1 MSNESADLN
10 KISYALGLSM
20 GNNFRSSG
28 IDKLNIEEFTQAIN
42 DVLNG
47 NSPAMS
53 YEDAQQILNDFFS
66 KLQTEKLEINKRAG
80 EEFLRINKERAGVK
94 TTESGVQ
101 YEVLEEGNGSKPKA
115 TDTVKVHYEGKL
127 IDGRV
132 FDSSV
137 QRGQPATFGLN
148 QVIPGWTEALQLMPK
163 GAKYRIFLPSEL
175 AYGAQGAGEMIEPN
189 SALIF
194 DVELLDIV

>member
-1 MSNESADLN
+1 MD

-28 IDKLNIEEFTQAIN
+28 IKELNVQEFVKGIN
-42 DVLNG
+42 DVLND
-47 NSPAMS
+47 NSLAMS
-53 YEDAQQILNDFFS
+53 YEEAQQLLNTYFS
-66 KLQTEKLEINKRAG
+66 NLQNEKLIINKQAG

-94 TTESGVQ
+94 TTASGIQ
-101 YEVLEEGNGSKPKA
+101 YEILKEGEGAKPKA
-115 TDTVKVHYEGKL
+115 TDKVTVHYEGKL
-127 IDGRV
+127 IDGRI
-132 FDSSV
+132 FDSSI

-163 GAKYRIFLPSEL
+163 GAKYRIYLPSEL
-175 AYGAQGAGEMIEPN
+175 AYGEQGAGEMIEPN
-189 SALIF
+189 SSLIF